1 MFPFKK
7 GGERKLQNLSML
19 YLILLGSYI
28 RHSCTFNV
36 LNVHKTFFFLF
47 FISSACLCL
56 LTLIFNHVHNTIHN
70 SKPTTTTTRF
80 NVREVGALLTLWYKN
95 EGRRRPVVAQTGTRW
110 IEIIWNVKTIIESWT
125 FYSRICKY
133 FTVNQCFYLTHTN

>member
-1 MFPFKK
+1 MRWKCSRSK
-7 GGERKLQNLSML
+7 RGEKRKLQNLSML
-19 YLILLGSYI
+19 YLILLCSYI

-36 LNVHKTFFFLF
+36 LNVHKTFFSSFS

-70 SKPTTTTTRF
+70 STPTTTTTRF

-95 EGRRRPVVAQTGTRW
+95 EGRRRPEVVQTGTRW
-110 IEIIWNVKTIIESWT
+110 IEIIWFNLK
-125 FYSRICKY
+125 CKNCNWKLN
-133 FTVNQCFYLTHTN
+133 FLLKDM